1 MNFTFLKILVKKEF
15 AQIAKDR
22 SALVIAFLMPLILV
36 VIYGYAMRMDIKPVK
51 VGFVSDLGSKIERD
65 LLGGFLGSKYL
76 QTRVYTDLES
86 ARRDF
91 KAHEIE
97 SILYFDPRFA
107 AKFQN
112 TLSGL
117 GGTGGGINLNLSS
130 DESSS
135 AGGASDIQSTGGG
148 ENVRPLEYGDAGT
161 STESG
166 INTSAGGAGASG
178 EGSYANGAG
187 GNAYSFGDASANSN
201 GATVNSSGGS
211 MGTTANFAGENS
223 RSNDAGGMSANS
235 GSSAGDIGAN
245 QGSVNLIDGAGDTNT
260 GFIVGAD
267 DLQNTSGGINA
278 NPSANGAGGT
288 GGAVNNGGGTS
299 SAGGRGVNS
308 SASSSAGGG
317 ASSAGGSA
325 SNSNKDG
332 AEIFLIQNATQSQL
346 ALLSYVYVA
355 GVIEQVLAQDYGFL
369 NANLNAAAK
378 PVSVN
383 YRSWFNEANESTWYL
398 VSAEYVGILG
408 LICLFM
414 VAVVISREWDRG
426 TIASLYNS
434 NASALEI
441 VTAKVGAY
449 YFLALL
455 GGAMTLV
462 YGQTLLGIPIRGSVA
477 MLLATLCVFVL
488 EMTCLGMLI
497 SAICKNQFL
506 AQEYAIV
513 IGYLPVTLLSGM
525 IFDLRGLPAA
535 VNFIGHLLPPTY
547 AVESFRICF
556 LSGGQSATLWVNLAI
571 QALGAVLFFSLCV
584 LSVKR
589 GAR

>member
-91 KAHEIE
+91 RAHEIE
-97 SILYFDPRFA
+97 NILYFDPRFA

-117 GGTGGGINLNLSS
+117 GGASGGINLNLSS
-130 DESSS
+130 DESSF
-135 AGGASDIQSTGGG
+135 AGGASDIQNTSGV
-148 ENVRPLEYGDAGT
+148 ENVRPLEDRGAGT
-161 STESG
+161 GTESG
-166 INTSAGGAGASG
+166 INASVGSASGDSSHCNGAEAGG
-178 EGSYANGAG
+178 
-187 GNAYSFGDASANSN
+187 SANSF
-201 GATVNSSGGS
+201 SSGSGVDS
-211 MGTTANFAGENS
+211 
-223 RSNDAGGMSANS
+223 GG
-235 GSSAGDIGAN
+235 SAGDIGAD
-245 QGSVNLIDGAGDTNT
+245 QGNVNLIGDAGDANVGPIDGASD
-260 GFIVGAD
+260 I
-267 DLQNTSGGINA
+267 QNTSGGINA
-278 NPSANGAGGT
+278 SPSANGARSE
-288 GGAVNNGGGTS
+288 GGAANNGGS
-299 SAGGRGVNS
+299 SSNVGG
-308 SASSSAGGG
+308 SSSAGGI
-317 ASSAGGSA
+317 A
-325 SNSNKDG
+325 SNSDKDG

-369 NANLNAAAK
+369 NANLNAAAR

-462 YGQTLLGIPIRGSVA
+462 YGQVLLGIPIRGSVA

-571 QALGAVLFFSLCV
+571 QALGTVLFFSLCV

>member
-107 AKFQN
+107 AKFQS
-112 TLSGL
+112 TLGGL
-117 GGTGGGINLNLSS
+117 GGAGGGVNLNLSS
-130 DESSS
+130 DDSFSTVS
-135 AGGASDIQSTGGG
+135 TSDLQNTSGA
-148 ENVRPLEYGDAGT
+148 ENVRPLEDRGADTGT
-161 STESG
+161 DSG
-166 INTSAGGAGASG
+166 ININASAGGTGASG
-178 EGSYANGAG
+178 ESLHRNGAAASG
-187 GNAYSFGDASANSN
+187 SAYSFGDASANSN

-211 MGTTANFAGENS
+211 MGTTANFAGANS
-223 RSNDAGGMSANS
+223 RSNDTGGMSANS

-245 QGSVNLIDGAGDTNT
+245 QGSVNLIGGAGDTNT
-260 GFIVGAD
+260 GLMGGAD

-278 NPSANGAGGT
+278 SPFANGAGGVS
-288 GGAVNNGGGTS
+288 GAANNGG
-299 SAGGRGVNS
+299 
-308 SASSSAGGG
+308 SSSNVGGG
-317 ASSAGGSA
+317 ASG
-325 SNSNKDG
+325 SNKDG

-462 YGQTLLGIPIRGSVA
+462 YGQVLFGIPILGSVA

-488 EMTCLGMLI
+488 EMTCLGILI

-547 AVESFRICF
+547 AVESLRICF
-556 LSGGQSATLWVNLAI
+556 LSGGQSATLWINLAI

>member
-107 AKFQN
+107 AKFQS
-112 TLSGL
+112 TLGGL
-117 GGTGGGINLNLSS
+117 GGANGGINLNLSS
-130 DESSS
+130 DESFST
-135 AGGASDIQSTGGG
+135 GGASDIQNISSS
-148 ENVRPLEYGDAGT
+148 ENVRPLEDRGVGT
-161 STESG
+161 GTESG
-166 INTSAGGAGASG
+166 INASVGGTGASG
-178 EGSYANGAG
+178 EGSYGNDAEAG
-187 GNAYSFGDASANSN
+187 GSG
-201 GATVNSSGGS
+201 VNSSGA
-211 MGTTANFAGENS
+211 TANS
-223 RSNDAGGMSANS
+223 S
-235 GSSAGDIGAN
+235 SSAGDIGAN
-245 QGSVNLIDGAGDTNT
+245 QGSVNLIGGAGDTNT
-260 GFIVGAD
+260 GLIGGAD
-267 DLQNTSGGINA
+267 DLQNTSGGVNA
-278 NPSANGAGGT
+278 NPYANGARSE
-288 GGAVNNGGGTS
+288 GGAVNNGGG
-299 SAGGRGVNS
+299 
-308 SASSSAGGG
+308 
-317 ASSAGGSA
+317 ASSAGGA
-325 SNSNKDG
+325 SGSNKDG

-378 PVSVN
+378 PVNVN

-414 VAVVISREWDRG
+414 VAVVISREWDHG

-556 LSGGQSATLWVNLAI
+556 LSGGQSTTLWVNLAI
-571 QALGAVLFFSLCV
+571 QALGTVLFFSLCV

>member
-107 AKFQN
+107 AKFQS
-112 TLSGL
+112 TLGGL
-117 GGTGGGINLNLSS
+117 GGSGAGVNLNLSS
-130 DESSS
+130 DESSFT
-135 AGGASDIQSTGGG
+135 GGASDIKNTSSG
-148 ENVRPLEYGDAGT
+148 ENVRPLEDDSAGA

-166 INTSAGGAGASG
+166 INTSAGGTGASG
-178 EGSYANGAG
+178 ESSYGNGA
-187 GNAYSFGDASANSN
+187 AASGSGVNLS
-201 GATVNSSGGS
+201 GAT
-211 MGTTANFAGENS
+211 
-223 RSNDAGGMSANS
+223 ANS
-235 GSSAGDIGAN
+235 GSSASDIGVD
-245 QGSVNLIDGAGDTNT
+245 QGGVNLIGGAGDTNIDLI
-260 GFIVGAD
+260 GGAD
-267 DLQNTSGGINA
+267 DLQNTSGGVNA
-278 NPSANGAGGT
+278 SPYAS
-288 GGAVNNGGGTS
+288 GAVNNGG
-299 SAGGRGVNS
+299 
-308 SASSSAGGG
+308 ASSSAGGG
-317 ASSAGGSA
+317 ASG
-325 SNSNKDG
+325 SNKDG

-369 NANLNAAAK
+369 NANLNAAAR

-455 GGAMTLV
+455 GSAMTLV
-462 YGQTLLGIPIRGSVA
+462 YGQVLLGIPIRGSVA

>member
-51 VGFVSDLGSKIERD
+51 VGFVSDLNSKIERD

-91 KAHEIE
+91 KVHEIE

-107 AKFQN
+107 AKFQS
-112 TLSGL
+112 TLGGL
-117 GGTGGGINLNLSS
+117 GGASGGINLNLSG

-135 AGGASDIQSTGGG
+135 TRGASDIQNVSSA
-148 ENVRPLEYGDAGT
+148 ENVRPLEDDSAGA

-166 INTSAGGAGASG
+166 INASAGGASG
-178 EGSYANGAG
+178 EGSYGNGAV
-187 GNAYSFGDASANSN
+187 GNAYSFSGAGANSN
-201 GATVNSSGGS
+201 SATANSSGGS
-211 MGTTANFAGENS
+211 MGTTANFAGANS
-223 RSNDAGGMSANS
+223 RSNDTSGMSANS
-235 GSSAGDIGAN
+235 GSSAGNVSAN
-245 QGSVNLIDGAGDTNT
+245 QGNVNLIGGVGDTNA
-260 GFIVGAD
+260 GFIDGASD
-267 DLQNTSGGINA
+267 IRNTSGGINA
-278 NPSANGAGGT
+278 SSSANGTGGAIANNGGANGAGG
-288 GGAVNNGGGTS
+288 GANG
-299 SAGGRGVNS
+299 
-308 SASSSAGGG
+308 
-317 ASSAGGSA
+317 
-325 SNSNKDG
+325 SNKDG

-369 NANLNAAAK
+369 NANLNAAAR

-462 YGQTLLGIPIRGSVA
+462 YGQVLLGIPIRGSVA

>member
-22 SALVIAFLMPLILV
+22 STLVIAFLMPLILV

-117 GGTGGGINLNLSS
+117 GGANGGINLNLSS
-130 DESSS
+130 DDSSF
-135 AGGASDIQSTGGG
+135 AGGADDIQNASSGA
-148 ENVRPLEYGDAGT
+148 NVRPLEDDSAGA

-166 INTSAGGAGASG
+166 INTSAGGASG
-178 EGSYANGAG
+178 EGSYGNG
-187 GNAYSFGDASANSN
+187 SEEGDNGVNSSSAT
-201 GATVNSSGGS
+201 ANSSGGS
-211 MGTTANFAGENS
+211 MGTTANFAGANS
-223 RSNDAGGMSANS
+223 CSNDTGGMSANS
-235 GSSAGDIGAN
+235 GSSAGDMGVN
-245 QGSVNLIDGAGDTNT
+245 QGSVNLIGGAGDTNT
-260 GFIVGAD
+260 GLIGGVD
-267 DLQNTSGGINA
+267 DLQNTSGGVNA
-278 NPSANGAGGT
+278 SPYANGAGGST
-288 GGAVNNGGGTS
+288 NNGGGS
-299 SAGGRGVNS
+299 SGV
-308 SASSSAGGG
+308 GGG
-317 ASSAGGSA
+317 A

-462 YGQTLLGIPIRGSVA
+462 YGQVLLGIPIRGSVV

-535 VNFIGHLLPPTY
+535 INFIGHLLPPTY

>member
-107 AKFQN
+107 AKFQS
-112 TLSGL
+112 TLGGL
-117 GGTGGGINLNLSS
+117 GGAGGGVNLNLSS
-130 DESSS
+130 DESSF
-135 AGGASDIQSTGGG
+135 AGSTSDIQNVSSV
-148 ENVRPLEYGDAGT
+148 ENVRPLEDDSAGA

-166 INTSAGGAGASG
+166 INTSAGGTGASG
-178 EGSYANGAG
+178 EGLYGNGSETG
-187 GNAYSFGDASANSN
+187 GNG
-201 GATVNSSGGS
+201 VNS
-211 MGTTANFAGENS
+211 
-223 RSNDAGGMSANS
+223 
-235 GSSAGDIGAN
+235 GDIGAN
-245 QGSVNLIDGAGDTNT
+245 QGSVNLIGGAGDTNT
-260 GFIVGAD
+260 GLMGGAD
-267 DLQNTSGGINA
+267 DLQNTSGGVNVS
-278 NPSANGAGGT
+278 PYANGTGRE
-288 GGAVNNGGGTS
+288 GGAVNNGGGS
-299 SAGGRGVNS
+299 SG
-308 SASSSAGGG
+308 AGGG
-317 ASSAGGSA
+317 A

-369 NANLNAAAK
+369 NANLNAAAR

-462 YGQTLLGIPIRGSVA
+462 YGQVLLGIPIRGSVA

-525 IFDLRGLPAA
+525 VFDLRGLPAA

-571 QALGAVLFFSLCV
+571 QALGTVLFFSLCV

>member
-112 TLSGL
+112 TLGGL
-117 GGTGGGINLNLSS
+117 GGAGGGVNLNIFS
-130 DESSS
+130 DESLSMD
-135 AGGASDIQSTGGG
+135 GASDIQNMSGDA
-148 ENVRPLEYGDAGT
+148 NVRPLEDDGAGT

-166 INTSAGGAGASG
+166 INTSAGRTGARG
-178 EGSYANGAG
+178 EGSYGNGSEAG
-187 GNAYSFGDASANSN
+187 GSGVNSSSAT
-201 GATVNSSGGS
+201 ANSSGGS
-211 MGTTANFAGENS
+211 MGATANS
-223 RSNDAGGMSANS
+223 SS
-235 GSSAGDIGAN
+235 GAGDIGAN
-245 QGSVNLIDGAGDTNT
+245 QGSVNLIGGAGDTNT
-260 GFIVGAD
+260 GLIGGAD
-267 DLQNTSGGINA
+267 DLQNASGGVNA
-278 NPSANGAGGT
+278 SPFANGAGGA
-288 GGAVNNGGGTS
+288 GDAANNGGG
-299 SAGGRGVNS
+299 AGG
-308 SASSSAGGG
+308 AGG
-317 ASSAGGSA
+317 ASG
-325 SNSNKDG
+325 SNKDG

-369 NANLNAAAK
+369 NANLNAAAR

>member
-91 KAHEIE
+91 RAHEIE

-107 AKFQN
+107 VKFQN
-112 TLSGL
+112 SLSGL
-117 GGTGGGINLNLSS
+117 GGAGGGINLNISS
-130 DESSS
+130 DESSFAGSTSDIQNMNGAKNVRPLEDDSAGTGTESGINSS
-135 AGGASDIQSTGGG
+135 AGGASG
-148 ENVRPLEYGDAGT
+148 ESLHRN
-161 STESG
+161 
-166 INTSAGGAGASG
+166 GA
-178 EGSYANGAG
+178 EAG
-187 GNAYSFGDASANSN
+187 GNANSFDVGSGVD
-201 GATVNSSGGS
+201 SGGS
-211 MGTTANFAGENS
+211 
-223 RSNDAGGMSANS
+223 
-235 GSSAGDIGAN
+235 AGDVNAN
-245 QGSVNLIDGAGDTNT
+245 QGSVNLIGGVGDTNAS
-260 GFIVGAD
+260 FINGASD
-267 DLQNTSGGINA
+267 IQNTSSGVNA
-278 NPSANGAGGT
+278 SPFANGAGGVSS
-288 GGAVNNGGGTS
+288 AANNGGGS
-299 SAGGRGVNS
+299 SNVGGGVGGAGGVS
-308 SASSSAGGG
+308 SD
-317 ASSAGGSA
+317 
-325 SNSNKDG
+325 KDG

-369 NANLNAAAK
+369 NANLSAAAR

-462 YGQTLLGIPIRGSVA
+462 YGQALLGIPIRGSVA

-556 LSGGQSATLWVNLAI
+556 LSDGQSATLWVNLAI

>member
-107 AKFQN
+107 AKFQS
-112 TLSGL
+112 TLGGL
-117 GGTGGGINLNLSS
+117 GGAGVNLNIHG

-135 AGGASDIQSTGGG
+135 TRGASDLQNMSGSA
-148 ENVRPLEYGDAGT
+148 NVRPLEDRGAGI

-166 INTSAGGAGASG
+166 INTSAGGTGSSG
-178 EGSYANGAG
+178 ESSYGNDAEAGDNAN
-187 GNAYSFGDASANSN
+187 SFGGGSGVD
-201 GATVNSSGGS
+201 SGGIAS
-211 MGTTANFAGENS
+211 
-223 RSNDAGGMSANS
+223 
-235 GSSAGDIGAN
+235 DIGAD
-245 QGSVNLIDGAGDTNT
+245 QGGVNLIGGAGDTNA
-260 GFIVGAD
+260 GLIGEAD
-267 DLQNTSGGINA
+267 YLQNTSSGVNA
-278 NPSANGAGGT
+278 SPSTNGA
-288 GGAVNNGGGTS
+288 GGAVNNGGG
-299 SAGGRGVNS
+299 AGG
-308 SASSSAGGG
+308 AGGAIANNGG
-317 ASSAGGSA
+317 ASG
-325 SNSNKDG
+325 SNKDG

-369 NANLNAAAK
+369 NANLNAAAR

-462 YGQTLLGIPIRGSVA
+462 YGQVLLGIPIRGSVA

-556 LSGGQSATLWVNLAI
+556 LSGGQSATLWINLAI

>member
-65 LLGGFLGSKYL
+65 LLGGFMGSKYL

-86 ARRDF
+86 AKRDF

-117 GGTGGGINLNLSS
+117 GGTNGGINLNISS

-135 AGGASDIQSTGGG
+135 ARGASDIQNMSGGA
-148 ENVRPLEYGDAGT
+148 NVRPLEDRGT
-161 STESG
+161 GTESG
-166 INTSAGGAGASG
+166 INASAGGASG
-178 EGSYANGAG
+178 ESSYGNGVEEGGSG
-187 GNAYSFGDASANSN
+187 
-201 GATVNSSGGS
+201 VNSSGA
-211 MGTTANFAGENS
+211 TAN
-223 RSNDAGGMSANS
+223 
-235 GSSAGDIGAN
+235 SS
-245 QGSVNLIDGAGDTNT
+245 SSAGDTNT
-260 GFIVGAD
+260 GLIGGAD
-267 DLQNTSGGINA
+267 DLQNTDGGANT
-278 NPSANGAGGT
+278 NPSANGAGGS
-288 GGAVNNGGGTS
+288 ANNGG
-299 SAGGRGVNS
+299 
-308 SASSSAGGG
+308 ASSSAGG
-317 ASSAGGSA
+317 ASG
-325 SNSNKDG
+325 SNKDG

-462 YGQTLLGIPIRGSVA
+462 YGQMLLGIPICGSVA

>member
-107 AKFQN
+107 AKFQS
-112 TLSGL
+112 TLGGL
-117 GGTGGGINLNLSS
+117 GGAGGGVNLNLSG

-135 AGGASDIQSTGGG
+135 TGGADNLQNASSGA
-148 ENVRPLEYGDAGT
+148 NVRPLEDDSAGA

-166 INTSAGGAGASG
+166 INASAGGTGVSG
-178 EGSYANGAG
+178 EGSYGNGAG
-187 GNAYSFGDASANSN
+187 GNAYSFSGAGANSN
-201 GATVNSSGGS
+201 SVIANSSGGS
-211 MGTTANFAGENS
+211 MGTTTNFAGANS
-223 RSNDAGGMSANS
+223 RSNDTGGMSANS
-235 GSSAGDIGAN
+235 GSSASDMGAN
-245 QGSVNLIDGAGDTNT
+245 QGSANLIGGAGDTNT
-260 GFIVGAD
+260 GLIGGAD
-267 DLQNTSGGINA
+267 DLKNASGGVNA
-278 NPSANGAGGT
+278 SPYANGAGGVS
-288 GGAVNNGGGTS
+288 GAANNGGS
-299 SAGGRGVNS
+299 SSGAGG
-308 SASSSAGGG
+308 
-317 ASSAGGSA
+317 
-325 SNSNKDG
+325 SNKDG

-369 NANLNAAAK
+369 NANLNAAAR

-589 GAR
+589 SAR

>member
-1 MNFTFLKILVKKEF
+1 ASGAVPQNPSTGAGRMNFTFLKILVKKEF

-117 GGTGGGINLNLSS
+117 GDAGGGVNLNLSS
-130 DESSS
+130 DDSS
-135 AGGASDIQSTGGG
+135 STGGADNLQNVSG
-148 ENVRPLEYGDAGT
+148 GANVRPLEDRGAGT
-161 STESG
+161 ESDINASTG
-166 INTSAGGAGASG
+166 GASG
-178 EGSYANGAG
+178 ESLHRNGAEAG
-187 GNAYSFGDASANSN
+187 GSGVNLS
-201 GATVNSSGGS
+201 GATV
-211 MGTTANFAGENS
+211 
-223 RSNDAGGMSANS
+223 NS
-235 GSSAGDIGAN
+235 GSSAGDVSAN
-245 QGSVNLIDGAGDTNT
+245 QGSANLIGGAGDTNT
-260 GFIVGAD
+260 GLMGGAD
-267 DLQNTSGGINA
+267 DLQNTNGGVNA
-278 NPSANGAGGT
+278 SPSANGAHSAGGV
-288 GGAVNNGGGTS
+288 VNNGG
-299 SAGGRGVNS
+299 
-308 SASSSAGGG
+308 SSSNVGGSNGAGGG
-317 ASSAGGSA
+317 ASG
-325 SNSNKDG
+325 SNKDG

-369 NANLNAAAK
+369 NTNLNAAAK

-462 YGQTLLGIPIRGSVA
+462 YGQVLLGIPIRGSVA

>member
-107 AKFQN
+107 AKFQS
-112 TLSGL
+112 TLGGL
-117 GGTGGGINLNLSS
+117 GGAGVNLNIHS

-135 AGGASDIQSTGGG
+135 TRDTSDIQNMNGGD
-148 ENVRPLEYGDAGT
+148 NVRPLESA

-166 INTSAGGAGASG
+166 INASTGGASG
-178 EGSYANGAG
+178 ESLHRNGAEAG
-187 GNAYSFGDASANSN
+187 DNANSFGGGSGVD
-201 GATVNSSGGS
+201 SGGS
-211 MGTTANFAGENS
+211 AS
-223 RSNDAGGMSANS
+223 
-235 GSSAGDIGAN
+235 DIGAD
-245 QGSVNLIDGAGDTNT
+245 QGGVNLIGGVGDTNA
-260 GFIVGAD
+260 GLIGEAD

-278 NPSANGAGGT
+278 SPSANGAGSAT
-288 GGAVNNGGGTS
+288 NNGGG
-299 SAGGRGVNS
+299 A
-308 SASSSAGGG
+308 SSAGGG

-355 GVIEQVLAQDYGFL
+355 GIIEQVLAQDYGFL
-369 NANLNAAAK
+369 NANLNAAAR

-462 YGQTLLGIPIRGSVA
+462 YGQVLLGIPIRGSVA

>member
-112 TLSGL
+112 SLSGL
-117 GGTGGGINLNLSS
+117 GGAGAGVNLNLFS

-135 AGGASDIQSTGGG
+135 AGGADNLQNASSA
-148 ENVRPLEYGDAGT
+148 ENFRPFEDDSAGA

-166 INTSAGGAGASG
+166 INTSTGGTNVSG
-178 EGSYANGAG
+178 EGSYGNGAEAG
-187 GNAYSFGDASANSN
+187 GSG
-201 GATVNSSGGS
+201 VNSSGA
-211 MGTTANFAGENS
+211 TANS
-223 RSNDAGGMSANS
+223 SS
-235 GSSAGDIGAN
+235 GASDMGAN
-245 QGSVNLIDGAGDTNT
+245 QGSVNLIG
-260 GFIVGAD
+260 GAD
-267 DLQNTSGGINA
+267 DLQNASSGANA
-278 NPSANGAGGT
+278 NPSANGARSA
-288 GGAVNNGGGTS
+288 GGAANNGGVN
-299 SAGGRGVNS
+299 SAGG
-308 SASSSAGGG
+308 
-317 ASSAGGSA
+317 
-325 SNSNKDG
+325 SNKDG

-369 NANLNAAAK
+369 NANLNAAAR

-462 YGQTLLGIPIRGSVA
+462 YGQVLLGIPIRGSVA

>member
-107 AKFQN
+107 AKFQS
-112 TLSGL
+112 TLGGL
-117 GGTGGGINLNLSS
+117 GGAGGGVNLNLSS
-130 DESSS
+130 DESSF
-135 AGGASDIQSTGGG
+135 AGGASDIQNTSGGT
-148 ENVRPLEYGDAGT
+148 NVRPLEDRGAGT
-161 STESG
+161 GTESG
-166 INTSAGGAGASG
+166 INASAGGASDDSSHRTGA
-178 EGSYANGAG
+178 ETG
-187 GNAYSFGDASANSN
+187 GNANSFG
-201 GATVNSSGGS
+201 GGS
-211 MGTTANFAGENS
+211 TS
-223 RSNDAGGMSANS
+223 DMSAN
-235 GSSAGDIGAN
+235 
-245 QGSVNLIDGAGDTNT
+245 QGGVNLIGGAGDTNA
-260 GFIVGAD
+260 GFIDGASGI
-267 DLQNTSGGINA
+267 QNTGGVVNA
-278 NPSANGAGGT
+278 SPYGARSEGGAANNGGGSSSVGGSNGAGG
-288 GGAVNNGGGTS
+288 
-299 SAGGRGVNS
+299 
-308 SASSSAGGG
+308 ASSSD
-317 ASSAGGSA
+317 
-325 SNSNKDG
+325 KDG

-369 NANLNAAAK
+369 NANLNAAAR

-462 YGQTLLGIPIRGSVA
+462 YGQVLLGIPIRGSVA

-525 IFDLRGLPAA
+525 IFDLRGLPATI
-535 VNFIGHLLPPTY
+535 NFIGHLLPPTY
-547 AVESFRICF
+547 AVKSFRICF

>member
-117 GGTGGGINLNLSS
+117 GGASGGVNLNLSS
-130 DESSS
+130 DESSF
-135 AGGASDIQSTGGG
+135 AGGASDIQNISGG
-148 ENVRPLEYGDAGT
+148 ENVRPLEDRGADTGT
-161 STESG
+161 KSS
-166 INTSAGGAGASG
+166 INASAGGVSGDSSHRTGA
-178 EGSYANGAG
+178 ETG
-187 GNAYSFGDASANSN
+187 GNVNSFGGGSGVD
-201 GATVNSSGGS
+201 SSG
-211 MGTTANFAGENS
+211 
-223 RSNDAGGMSANS
+223 
-235 GSSAGDIGAN
+235 SAGNTNAN
-245 QGSVNLIDGAGDTNT
+245 QGNENLIGSVGDTNVGPIDGAND
-260 GFIVGAD
+260 I
-267 DLQNTSGGINA
+267 QNTSGGVNA
-278 NPSANGAGGT
+278 SPFANGARSEGGAANNGGGSNGAGG
-288 GGAVNNGGGTS
+288 
-299 SAGGRGVNS
+299 
-308 SASSSAGGG
+308 ASSSG
-317 ASSAGGSA
+317 
-325 SNSNKDG
+325 KDG

-369 NANLNAAAK
+369 NANLSAAAK

-462 YGQTLLGIPIRGSVA
+462 YGQVLLGIPIRGSVA

>member
-117 GGTGGGINLNLSS
+117 GDAGGGVNLNLSS
-130 DESSS
+130 DDSS
-135 AGGASDIQSTGGG
+135 STGGADNLQNVSG
-148 ENVRPLEYGDAGT
+148 GANVRPLEDRGAGT
-161 STESG
+161 ESDINASTG
-166 INTSAGGAGASG
+166 GASG
-178 EGSYANGAG
+178 ESLHRNGAEAG
-187 GNAYSFGDASANSN
+187 GSGVNLS
-201 GATVNSSGGS
+201 GATV
-211 MGTTANFAGENS
+211 
-223 RSNDAGGMSANS
+223 NS
-235 GSSAGDIGAN
+235 GSSAGDVSAN
-245 QGSVNLIDGAGDTNT
+245 QGSANLIGGAGDTNT
-260 GFIVGAD
+260 GLMGGAD
-267 DLQNTSGGINA
+267 DLQNTNGGVNA
-278 NPSANGAGGT
+278 SPSANGAHSAGGV
-288 GGAVNNGGGTS
+288 VNNGG
-299 SAGGRGVNS
+299 
-308 SASSSAGGG
+308 SSSNVGGSNGAGGG
-317 ASSAGGSA
+317 ASG
-325 SNSNKDG
+325 SNKDG

-369 NANLNAAAK
+369 NTNLNAAAK

-462 YGQTLLGIPIRGSVA
+462 YGQVLLGIPIRGSVA

>member
-76 QTRVYTDLES
+76 QTRVYADLES

-91 KAHEIE
+91 RAHEIE

-117 GGTGGGINLNLSS
+117 GGASGGVNLNLSS
-130 DESSS
+130 DESFST
-135 AGGASDIQSTGGG
+135 GGASGIQNMSGA
-148 ENVRPLEYGDAGT
+148 ENVRPLEDSGADTGT
-161 STESG
+161 KSG
-166 INTSAGGAGASG
+166 INASAGGASGDSSHRTGAETG
-178 EGSYANGAG
+178 DNAN
-187 GNAYSFGDASANSN
+187 SFGGANANSN
-201 GATVNSSGGS
+201 SATVNYSGGS
-211 MGTTANFAGENS
+211 MGMTANFAGTNS
-223 RSNDAGGMSANS
+223 RSNDTGGMSANFS
-235 GSSAGDIGAN
+235 SSASNIGAN
-245 QGSVNLIDGAGDTNT
+245 QGSANSIGDAGDTNAGLIDGASS
-260 GFIVGAD
+260 I
-267 DLQNTSGGINA
+267 QNMSGGVNA
-278 NPSANGAGGT
+278 SPSANGARSE
-288 GGAVNNGGGTS
+288 GGAANNGGGS
-299 SAGGRGVNS
+299 SNIGGS
-308 SASSSAGGG
+308 SGAGG
-317 ASSAGGSA
+317 ASSTD
-325 SNSNKDG
+325 KDD

-369 NANLNAAAK
+369 NANLNAAAR
-378 PVSVN
+378 PISVN

-462 YGQTLLGIPIRGSVA
+462 YGQVLLGIPIRGSVA

>member
-65 LLGGFLGSKYL
+65 LLDGFLGSKYL
-76 QTRVYTDLES
+76 QTRVYTDLGS
-86 ARRDF
+86 ARKDF
-91 KAHEIE
+91 RAHEIE

-117 GGTGGGINLNLSS
+117 GGASGGINLNLSI
-130 DESSS
+130 DESSF
-135 AGGASDIQSTGGG
+135 AGGASDIQNTSGG
-148 ENVRPLEYGDAGT
+148 ENVRPLEDRGADAG
-161 STESG
+161 TESG
-166 INTSAGGAGASG
+166 INASAGGASG
-178 EGSYANGAG
+178 ESLHRNGAEAG
-187 GNAYSFGDASANSN
+187 SNANSFG
-201 GATVNSSGGS
+201 GGI
-211 MGTTANFAGENS
+211 GVDT
-223 RSNDAGGMSANS
+223 
-235 GSSAGDIGAN
+235 GSSASDIGAD
-245 QGSVNLIDGAGDTNT
+245 QGGVNLIGGAGDTNVGPIDGAGD
-260 GFIVGAD
+260 IR
-267 DLQNTSGGINA
+267 NTSGGVNA
-278 NPSANGAGGT
+278 SPSANGAGSAGD
-288 GGAVNNGGGTS
+288 AINNGGGAS
-299 SAGGRGVNS
+299 GAGDGASGAGG
-308 SASSSAGGG
+308 SSSNVGGPNGAGGG
-317 ASSAGGSA
+317 ASS
-325 SNSNKDG
+325 SNKDG

-369 NANLNAAAK
+369 NANLNAAAR

-589 GAR
+589 SAR

>member
-22 SALVIAFLMPLILV
+22 SVLVIAFLMPLILV

-91 KAHEIE
+91 RTHEIE

-117 GGTGGGINLNLSS
+117 GGAGGGVNLNLSS

-135 AGGASDIQSTGGG
+135 TSGASDIQNTRGSENIRPLEDRGAGTGTESGINASARGTDASGDSSHRTDAETGGSANSFGGGSGVDSGGSLIDARTNQSNVNLIGGASNIQSTGGG
-148 ENVRPLEYGDAGT
+148 VN
-161 STESG
+161 
-166 INTSAGGAGASG
+166 AS
-178 EGSYANGAG
+178 
-187 GNAYSFGDASANSN
+187 
-201 GATVNSSGGS
+201 
-211 MGTTANFAGENS
+211 
-223 RSNDAGGMSANS
+223 
-235 GSSAGDIGAN
+235 
-245 QGSVNLIDGAGDTNT
+245 
-260 GFIVGAD
+260 
-267 DLQNTSGGINA
+267 
-278 NPSANGAGGT
+278 PSANGAGSAT
-288 GGAVNNGGGTS
+288 NNGGG
-299 SAGGRGVNS
+299 A
-308 SASSSAGGG
+308 SSAGGG
-317 ASSAGGSA
+317 ASSTD
-325 SNSNKDG
+325 KDG

-369 NANLNAAAK
+369 NANLNAAAR

-462 YGQTLLGIPIRGSVA
+462 YGQVLLGIPIRGSVA

>member
-91 KAHEIE
+91 RAHEIE

-117 GGTGGGINLNLSS
+117 GGASGGVNLNLSS
-130 DESSS
+130 DESSF
-135 AGGASDIQSTGGG
+135 AGGASDIQNISGG
-148 ENVRPLEYGDAGT
+148 ENVRPLEDRGADTGT
-161 STESG
+161 KSS
-166 INTSAGGAGASG
+166 INASAGGASGDSSHRTGA
-178 EGSYANGAG
+178 ETG
-187 GNAYSFGDASANSN
+187 GSANSF
-201 GATVNSSGGS
+201 GGGSGVDSSGS
-211 MGTTANFAGENS
+211 AGNV
-223 RSNDAGGMSANS
+223 SANQ
-235 GSSAGDIGAN
+235 D
-245 QGSVNLIDGAGDTNT
+245 SVNLIGGAGDTNVGPIDGAGD
-260 GFIVGAD
+260 I
-267 DLQNTSGGINA
+267 QNRSGGVNA
-278 NPSANGAGGT
+278 SPSANGAGSE
-288 GGAVNNGGGTS
+288 GGAANNGGG
-299 SAGGRGVNS
+299 
-308 SASSSAGGG
+308 SSSVGGSNGAGG
-317 ASSAGGSA
+317 ASSSD
-325 SNSNKDG
+325 KDG

-369 NANLNAAAK
+369 NANLSAAAR

-441 VTAKVGAY
+441 VTAKVCAY

-455 GGAMTLV
+455 GSAMTLV
-462 YGQTLLGIPIRGSVA
+462 YGQALLGIPIRGSVA

-525 IFDLRGLPAA
+525 IFDLRGLPAT

-571 QALGAVLFFSLCV
+571 QALGTVLFFSLCV

>member
-51 VGFVSDLGSKIERD
+51 VGFVSDLSSKIERD

-91 KAHEIE
+91 RAHEIE

-107 AKFQN
+107 AKFQS
-112 TLSGL
+112 TLGGL
-117 GGTGGGINLNLSS
+117 GGANGGINLNLSS
-130 DESSS
+130 DDSF
-135 AGGASDIQSTGGG
+135 STGSTSDLQNTSGA
-148 ENVRPLEYGDAGT
+148 ENVRPLEDRGADTGT
-161 STESG
+161 DSG
-166 INTSAGGAGASG
+166 ININASAGGTGASG
-178 EGSYANGAG
+178 EGSYGNGAG

-211 MGTTANFAGENS
+211 MGTTANFAGVNS
-223 RSNDAGGMSANS
+223 RSNNTGGMSANS
-235 GSSAGDIGAN
+235 GSSAGDVSAN
-245 QGSVNLIDGAGDTNT
+245 QGSVNLIGGAGDTNT
-260 GFIVGAD
+260 GLIGGAD
-267 DLQNTSGGINA
+267 DLQNMSGGINA
-278 NPSANGAGGT
+278 NPYANGARSE
-288 GGAVNNGGGTS
+288 GGAANNGGSLSNVGGS
-299 SAGGRGVNS
+299 SGV
-308 SASSSAGGG
+308 GGG
-317 ASSAGGSA
+317 AS
-325 SNSNKDG
+325 NSDQDG

-369 NANLNAAAK
+369 NANLNAAAR

-462 YGQTLLGIPIRGSVA
+462 YGQVLLGIPIRGSVA

-571 QALGAVLFFSLCV
+571 QALGTVLFFSLCV

>member
-51 VGFVSDLGSKIERD
+51 VGFVSDLDSKIERD

-91 KAHEIE
+91 RAHEIE

-107 AKFQN
+107 AKFQS
-112 TLSGL
+112 TLGGL
-117 GGTGGGINLNLSS
+117 GGAGGGINLNFFS
-130 DESSS
+130 DDSSS
-135 AGGASDIQSTGGG
+135 TGSTSDLQNASSGA
-148 ENVRPLEYGDAGT
+148 NVRPLEDRGADTGT
-161 STESG
+161 KSG
-166 INTSAGGAGASG
+166 INASAGGTGVSD
-178 EGSYANGAG
+178 EGSYGNGAG

-201 GATVNSSGGS
+201 GGS
-211 MGTTANFAGENS
+211 MGATANFAGANS
-223 RSNDAGGMSANS
+223 RSNDTGAVSANFS
-235 GSSAGDIGAN
+235 SSAGDIGAN
-245 QGSVNLIDGAGDTNT
+245 QGGVNLIGGVGDTNA
-260 GFIVGAD
+260 GFIDGASD
-267 DLQNTSGGINA
+267 IQNTGGGVNA
-278 NPSANGAGGT
+278 SPSANDADSAGD
-288 GGAVNNGGGTS
+288 AANNGGLS
-299 SAGGRGVNS
+299 SAGGA
-308 SASSSAGGG
+308 ASG
-317 ASSAGGSA
+317 
-325 SNSNKDG
+325 SNKDG

-369 NANLNAAAK
+369 NANLNAAAR

-462 YGQTLLGIPIRGSVA
+462 YGQVLLGIPIRGSVA

>member
-107 AKFQN
+107 AKFQS
-112 TLSGL
+112 TLGGL
-117 GGTGGGINLNLSS
+117 GGAGVNLNIHG

-135 AGGASDIQSTGGG
+135 MSGASDIQNVSSA
-148 ENVRPLEYGDAGT
+148 ENFSPLEDDSAGA

-166 INTSAGGAGASG
+166 INTSVGGTGARG
-178 EGSYANGAG
+178 EGSYGNGSEAGGSGVNSSGATANSGSSASDMGANQGSANLIGGADDTNTGLIDGASDIQNRSGGVNASPYANGAG
-187 GNAYSFGDASANSN
+187 GVS
-201 GATVNSSGGS
+201 
-211 MGTTANFAGENS
+211 
-223 RSNDAGGMSANS
+223 
-235 GSSAGDIGAN
+235 
-245 QGSVNLIDGAGDTNT
+245 
-260 GFIVGAD
+260 
-267 DLQNTSGGINA
+267 
-278 NPSANGAGGT
+278 
-288 GGAVNNGGGTS
+288 GAVNNGGL
-299 SAGGRGVNS
+299 
-308 SASSSAGGG
+308 SSAGGG
-317 ASSAGGSA
+317 AS
-325 SNSNKDG
+325 NSDQDG

-369 NANLNAAAK
+369 NANLNAAAR

>member
-91 KAHEIE
+91 RAHEIE

-117 GGTGGGINLNLSS
+117 GGTSGGINLNLSI

-135 AGGASDIQSTGGG
+135 TSGASDIRNTSGG

-166 INTSAGGAGASG
+166 INTSARGTGASG
-178 EGSYANGAG
+178 DSSHRNGAEAG
-187 GNAYSFGDASANSN
+187 GNVNSFGGGSGVD
-201 GATVNSSGGS
+201 SGG
-211 MGTTANFAGENS
+211 
-223 RSNDAGGMSANS
+223 
-235 GSSAGDIGAN
+235 SAGDIDAD
-245 QGSVNLIDGAGDTNT
+245 QGNVNLIGGAGDTNA
-260 GFIVGAD
+260 GLIGGASD
-267 DLQNTSGGINA
+267 IQNTSGGVNA
-278 NPSANGAGGT
+278 SPSANGARSA
-288 GGAVNNGGGTS
+288 GGAANNGGGS
-299 SAGGRGVNS
+299 NGA
-308 SASSSAGGG
+308 GG
-317 ASSAGGSA
+317 ASSSE
-325 SNSNKDG
+325 KDG

-369 NANLNAAAK
+369 NANLNAAAR

-462 YGQTLLGIPIRGSVA
+462 YGQVLLGIPIRGSIA

-556 LSGGQSATLWVNLAI
+556 LSGGQSVTLWVNLAI
-571 QALGAVLFFSLCV
+571 QAFGAVLFFSLCV

>member
-91 KAHEIE
+91 RAHEIE
-97 SILYFDPRFA
+97 SILYFDPRFT

-112 TLSGL
+112 TLNGL
-117 GGTGGGINLNLSS
+117 GGTGGGVNLNLSI

-135 AGGASDIQSTGGG
+135 AGSASDIQNISGG
-148 ENVRPLEYGDAGT
+148 ENIRPLEDRGADIG
-161 STESG
+161 TESG
-166 INTSAGGAGASG
+166 INASAGGASG
-178 EGSYANGAG
+178 DISHRNGAETG
-187 GNAYSFGDASANSN
+187 ESANSF
-201 GATVNSSGGS
+201 GGGSGVDSGGS
-211 MGTTANFAGENS
+211 TS
-223 RSNDAGGMSANS
+223 DMSAN
-235 GSSAGDIGAN
+235 
-245 QGSVNLIDGAGDTNT
+245 QGGVNLIGGAGDTNT
-260 GFIVGAD
+260 GLIGGAD
-267 DLQNTSGGINA
+267 DLQNTDGGINA
-278 NPSANGAGGT
+278 NPYANGAGGVS
-288 GGAVNNGGGTS
+288 GAANNGGS
-299 SAGGRGVNS
+299 SSNVGS
-308 SASSSAGGG
+308 SSSAGGG
-317 ASSAGGSA
+317 ASNA
-325 SNSNKDG
+325 NKDG

-462 YGQTLLGIPIRGSVA
+462 YGQVLLGIPIRGSVA

>member
-1 MNFTFLKILVKKEF
+1 MNFTFLKILIKKEF

-91 KAHEIE
+91 RAHEIE

-117 GGTGGGINLNLSS
+117 GGTGGGINLNLSI
-130 DESSS
+130 DESSF

-148 ENVRPLEYGDAGT
+148 ENVRPLEDRGADAG
-161 STESG
+161 TESG
-166 INTSAGGAGASG
+166 INASVGGASG
-178 EGSYANGAG
+178 DSSYGNGAKTG
-187 GNAYSFGDASANSN
+187 GSANSF
-201 GATVNSSGGS
+201 GGGSGVDSGGS
-211 MGTTANFAGENS
+211 AGNV
-223 RSNDAGGMSANS
+223 SANQ
-235 GSSAGDIGAN
+235 D
-245 QGSVNLIDGAGDTNT
+245 SVNLIGGVGDTNA
-260 GFIVGAD
+260 GFIGEAD
-267 DLQNTSGGINA
+267 YLQNTSGGVNA
-278 NPSANGAGGT
+278 SPSANGAGGVSS
-288 GGAVNNGGGTS
+288 AANNGGG
-299 SAGGRGVNS
+299 
-308 SASSSAGGG
+308 SSSAGG
-317 ASSAGGSA
+317 A
-325 SNSNKDG
+325 SNSDKDG

-369 NANLNAAAK
+369 NANLNTAAR

-455 GGAMTLV
+455 GSAMTLV
-462 YGQTLLGIPIRGSVA
+462 YGQALLGIPIRGSVA

-535 VNFIGHLLPPTY
+535 INFIGHLLPPTY

-556 LSGGQSATLWVNLAI
+556 LSSGQSATLWANLAI
-571 QALGAVLFFSLCV
+571 QALGAVLFFGLCV

>member
-91 KAHEIE
+91 RAHEIE

-117 GGTGGGINLNLSS
+117 GGASGGINLNLSS
-130 DESSS
+130 DESPSAGSASDVQNTSGVENVHQLEDSGAGTESGINAS
-135 AGGASDIQSTGGG
+135 AGGASGDSSHRTGV
-148 ENVRPLEYGDAGT
+148 ET
-161 STESG
+161 
-166 INTSAGGAGASG
+166 
-178 EGSYANGAG
+178 G
-187 GNAYSFGDASANSN
+187 GNANSF
-201 GATVNSSGGS
+201 SGGS
-211 MGTTANFAGENS
+211 GVDSGGSAGNV
-223 RSNDAGGMSANS
+223 SADQGNVNLI
-235 GSSAGDIGAN
+235 GSVGDTNVGPIDSAGDI
-245 QGSVNLIDGAGDTNT
+245 
-260 GFIVGAD
+260 
-267 DLQNTSGGINA
+267 QNTSGGINA
-278 NPSANGAGGT
+278 SPSANGARSE
-288 GGAVNNGGGTS
+288 GGAVNNGGS
-299 SAGGRGVNS
+299 
-308 SASSSAGGG
+308 SSSAGG
-317 ASSAGGSA
+317 AG
-325 SNSNKDG
+325 NSDKDG

-462 YGQTLLGIPIRGSVA
+462 YGQVLLGIPIRGSVA

>member
-86 ARRDF
+86 AKRDF
-91 KAHEIE
+91 RAHEIE

-117 GGTGGGINLNLSS
+117 GGTGGGVNLNLSI
-130 DESSS
+130 DESSF
-135 AGGASDIQSTGGG
+135 AGGAGDIQNMGAA
-148 ENVRPLEYGDAGT
+148 ENVRPLEDGGADAG
-161 STESG
+161 TESG
-166 INTSAGGAGASG
+166 INASAGGASGDILHRTGA
-178 EGSYANGAG
+178 ETG
-187 GNAYSFGDASANSN
+187 GNVNSFG
-201 GATVNSSGGS
+201 GGS
-211 MGTTANFAGENS
+211 GVDSDG
-223 RSNDAGGMSANS
+223 
-235 GSSAGDIGAN
+235 SAGDVSTD
-245 QGSVNLIDGAGDTNT
+245 QGSVNLIGGAGDTNT
-260 GFIVGAD
+260 GLIGGVD
-267 DLQNTSGGINA
+267 DLQNASGGVNA
-278 NPSANGAGGT
+278 SPYANGAGGVS
-288 GGAVNNGGGTS
+288 GAANNGG
-299 SAGGRGVNS
+299 
-308 SASSSAGGG
+308 SSSG
-317 ASSAGGSA
+317 ASR
-325 SNSNKDG
+325 SNKDG

-369 NANLNAAAK
+369 NANLNAAAR

-462 YGQTLLGIPIRGSVA
+462 YGQVLLGIPIRGSVA

>member
-91 KAHEIE
+91 RAHEIE
-97 SILYFDPRFA
+97 SILYFDPRFV

-117 GGTGGGINLNLSS
+117 RGAGGGVNLNLSS
-130 DESSS
+130 DERFSAGGASGDSSHRNGSETGGGAYSFGGGNANSNSATVNYSGGSMGMTANFAGANSRSNDTGGMSANFSSSAGDIDVNQGSVNLIGGVGDTNAGFIDGASDIQNTSSGINASSSANGARSEGGAANNGGGSSS
-135 AGGASDIQSTGGG
+135 AGGAS
-148 ENVRPLEYGDAGT
+148 
-161 STESG
+161 
-166 INTSAGGAGASG
+166 
-178 EGSYANGAG
+178 
-187 GNAYSFGDASANSN
+187 NS
-201 GATVNSSGGS
+201 
-211 MGTTANFAGENS
+211 
-223 RSNDAGGMSANS
+223 D
-235 GSSAGDIGAN
+235 
-245 QGSVNLIDGAGDTNT
+245 
-260 GFIVGAD
+260 
-267 DLQNTSGGINA
+267 
-278 NPSANGAGGT
+278 
-288 GGAVNNGGGTS
+288 
-299 SAGGRGVNS
+299 
-308 SASSSAGGG
+308 
-317 ASSAGGSA
+317 
-325 SNSNKDG
+325 KDG

-369 NANLNAAAK
+369 NANLNAAAR

-462 YGQTLLGIPIRGSVA
+462 YGQVLLSIPIRGSVA

>member
-107 AKFQN
+107 AKFQS
-112 TLSGL
+112 TLGGL
-117 GGTGGGINLNLSS
+117 GGAGGGVNLNFSS
-130 DESSS
+130 DDSSF
-135 AGGASDIQSTGGG
+135 AGGAGDLQNASSGA
-148 ENVRPLEYGDAGT
+148 NVRPLEDDSAGA

-166 INTSAGGAGASG
+166 INASAGGASG
-178 EGSYANGAG
+178 EGSYGNG
-187 GNAYSFGDASANSN
+187 SEASGS
-201 GATVNSSGGS
+201 GVNSSGATANSSGDS
-211 MGTTANFAGENS
+211 MGTTANFAGANS
-223 RSNDAGGMSANS
+223 RSNDTGAVSANS
-235 GSSAGDIGAN
+235 GSSAGDISAN
-245 QGSVNLIDGAGDTNT
+245 HGSVNLIGGAGDTNA
-260 GFIVGAD
+260 GLIGGAD
-267 DLQNTSGGINA
+267 DLQNTSGGANI
-278 NPSANGAGGT
+278 NPSASGT
-288 GGAVNNGGGTS
+288 GGSANNGGG
-299 SAGGRGVNS
+299 A
-308 SASSSAGGG
+308 SSAGGG

-325 SNSNKDG
+325 SNSDKDG

>member
-76 QTRVYTDLES
+76 QTRVYADLES

-91 KAHEIE
+91 RAHEIE

-117 GGTGGGINLNLSS
+117 GGASGGVNLNLSS
-130 DESSS
+130 DESFST
-135 AGGASDIQSTGGG
+135 GGASGIQNMSGA
-148 ENVRPLEYGDAGT
+148 ENVRPLEDSGADTGT
-161 STESG
+161 KSG
-166 INTSAGGAGASG
+166 INASAGGASGDSSHRTGAETG
-178 EGSYANGAG
+178 DNAN
-187 GNAYSFGDASANSN
+187 SFGGANANSN
-201 GATVNSSGGS
+201 SATVNYSGGS
-211 MGTTANFAGENS
+211 MGMTANFAGTNS
-223 RSNDAGGMSANS
+223 RSNDTGGMSANFS
-235 GSSAGDIGAN
+235 SSASNIGAN
-245 QGSVNLIDGAGDTNT
+245 QGSANSIGDAGDTNAGLIDGASS
-260 GFIVGAD
+260 I
-267 DLQNTSGGINA
+267 QNMSGGVNA
-278 NPSANGAGGT
+278 SPSANGARSE
-288 GGAVNNGGGTS
+288 GGAANNGGGS
-299 SAGGRGVNS
+299 SNIGGS
-308 SASSSAGGG
+308 SGAGG
-317 ASSAGGSA
+317 ASSTD
-325 SNSNKDG
+325 KDG

-369 NANLNAAAK
+369 NANLNAAAR
-378 PVSVN
+378 PISVN

-462 YGQTLLGIPIRGSVA
+462 YGQVLLGIPIRGSVA

-571 QALGAVLFFSLCV
+571 QALGTVLFFSLCV

>member
-107 AKFQN
+107 AKFQS
-112 TLSGL
+112 TLGGL
-117 GGTGGGINLNLSS
+117 GGAGGGVNLNLSI
-130 DESSS
+130 DESSF
-135 AGGASDIQSTGGG
+135 AGGASDIRNTSGG
-148 ENVRPLEYGDAGT
+148 ENVRPLEDRGADTGMK
-161 STESG
+161 SG
-166 INTSAGGAGASG
+166 INTSAGGASASG
-178 EGSYANGAG
+178 DISHRNGAEAG
-187 GNAYSFGDASANSN
+187 DNANSFG
-201 GATVNSSGGS
+201 GGS
-211 MGTTANFAGENS
+211 GVDSG
-223 RSNDAGGMSANS
+223 DSAS
-235 GSSAGDIGAN
+235 DIGVD
-245 QGSVNLIDGAGDTNT
+245 QGGVNLIGGVGDTNAGFIDGAGDIGNT
-260 GFIVGAD
+260 G
-267 DLQNTSGGINA
+267 GGINA
-278 NPSANGAGGT
+278 NPSANGARSA
-288 GGAVNNGGGTS
+288 GGAANNGGG
-299 SAGGRGVNS
+299 AGG
-308 SASSSAGGG
+308 AGG
-317 ASSAGGSA
+317 ASG
-325 SNSNKDG
+325 SNKDG

-369 NANLNAAAK
+369 NANLNAAAR

-513 IGYLPVTLLSGM
+513 IGYMPVTLLSGM

>member
-76 QTRVYTDLES
+76 RTRVYTDLES

-107 AKFQN
+107 AKFQS
-112 TLSGL
+112 TLGGL
-117 GGTGGGINLNLSS
+117 GGANGGINLNLSS
-130 DESSS
+130 DDSF
-135 AGGASDIQSTGGG
+135 STGSTSDLQNTSGA
-148 ENVRPLEYGDAGT
+148 ENVRPLEDRGADTGT
-161 STESG
+161 DSG
-166 INTSAGGAGASG
+166 ININASAGGTGASG
-178 EGSYANGAG
+178 ESLHRNGAETG
-187 GNAYSFGDASANSN
+187 ESANSF
-201 GATVNSSGGS
+201 GGGSGVDSGGS
-211 MGTTANFAGENS
+211 TS
-223 RSNDAGGMSANS
+223 DMSAN
-235 GSSAGDIGAN
+235 
-245 QGSVNLIDGAGDTNT
+245 QGGVNLIGGAGDTNT
-260 GFIVGAD
+260 GLIGGAD
-267 DLQNTSGGINA
+267 DLQNTDGGINA
-278 NPSANGAGGT
+278 NPYANGAGGVS
-288 GGAVNNGGGTS
+288 GAANNGGS
-299 SAGGRGVNS
+299 SSNVGS
-308 SASSSAGGG
+308 SSSAGGG
-317 ASSAGGSA
+317 ASNA
-325 SNSNKDG
+325 NKDG

-369 NANLNAAAK
+369 NANLNAAAR

-462 YGQTLLGIPIRGSVA
+462 YGQVLLGIPIRGSVA

>member
-1 MNFTFLKILVKKEF
+1 MNFTFLKILIKKEF

-91 KAHEIE
+91 RAHEIE

-107 AKFQN
+107 AKFQD

-117 GGTGGGINLNLSS
+117 GGASGGVNLNLSS
-130 DESSS
+130 DESSF
-135 AGGASDIQSTGGG
+135 AGGANGIQNMSSA
-148 ENVRPLEYGDAGT
+148 ENVRPLEDGGAG
-161 STESG
+161 TESG
-166 INTSAGGAGASG
+166 INASAGSASG
-178 EGSYANGAG
+178 ESLHRNGAETG
-187 GNAYSFGDASANSN
+187 GNVNSFGGGSGVD
-201 GATVNSSGGS
+201 SSGS
-211 MGTTANFAGENS
+211 LIDVS
-223 RSNDAGGMSANS
+223 
-235 GSSAGDIGAN
+235 AN
-245 QGSVNLIDGAGDTNT
+245 QGNVNLIGGVGDTNA
-260 GFIVGAD
+260 GFIDGASD
-267 DLQNTSGGINA
+267 IQNTSGGVNTSR
-278 NPSANGAGGT
+278 SANGAGSAGN
-288 GGAVNNGGGTS
+288 AANNGGGS
-299 SAGGRGVNS
+299 NN
-308 SASSSAGGG
+308 GGG
-317 ASSAGGSA
+317 ASGAGGGSNGTGSA
-325 SNSNKDG
+325 SNSDKDG

-369 NANLNAAAK
+369 NVNLNAAAR

-414 VAVVISREWDRG
+414 VAVVISREWDRD

-462 YGQTLLGIPIRGSVA
+462 YGQVLLGIPIRGSVA

>member
-107 AKFQN
+107 AKFQS
-112 TLSGL
+112 TLGGL
-117 GGTGGGINLNLSS
+117 GGAGGGVNLNLSG

-135 AGGASDIQSTGGG
+135 TRGTSDIQNVSSA
-148 ENVRPLEYGDAGT
+148 ENFRPLEGA

-166 INTSAGGAGASG
+166 INTSTGGSSASG
-178 EGSYANGAG
+178 EGSYGNGAETG
-187 GNAYSFGDASANSN
+187 GSG
-201 GATVNSSGGS
+201 VNSSGA
-211 MGTTANFAGENS
+211 T
-223 RSNDAGGMSANS
+223 ANS

-245 QGSVNLIDGAGDTNT
+245 QGSANLIGGADDTNT
-260 GFIVGAD
+260 GLIGGAG
-267 DLQNTSGGINA
+267 DLQNASSGANA
-278 NPSANGAGGT
+278 NPSANGAGG
-288 GGAVNNGGGTS
+288 G
-299 SAGGRGVNS
+299 
-308 SASSSAGGG
+308 
-317 ASSAGGSA
+317 A

-369 NANLNAAAK
+369 NANLNAAAR

-462 YGQTLLGIPIRGSVA
+462 YGQVLLGIPIRGSVA

>member
-117 GGTGGGINLNLSS
+117 GGVGGGVNLNLSG

-135 AGGASDIQSTGGG
+135 TRGTSDIQNMNGGA
-148 ENVRPLEYGDAGT
+148 NVRPLEDGGAGT

-166 INTSAGGAGASG
+166 INTSAGGTGARG
-178 EGSYANGAG
+178 EGSYGNGSEAG
-187 GNAYSFGDASANSN
+187 GSGVNSSSAT
-201 GATVNSSGGS
+201 ANSSGGS
-211 MGTTANFAGENS
+211 MGATANS
-223 RSNDAGGMSANS
+223 SS
-235 GSSAGDIGAN
+235 GAGDIGAN
-245 QGSVNLIDGAGDTNT
+245 QGSVNLIGGAGDTNT
-260 GFIVGAD
+260 GLIGGAD
-267 DLQNTSGGINA
+267 DLQNASPYA
-278 NPSANGAGGT
+278 NDASGT
-288 GGAVNNGGGTS
+288 GGAANNGGG
-299 SAGGRGVNS
+299 AYG
-308 SASSSAGGG
+308 AGGG
-317 ASSAGGSA
+317 S
-325 SNSNKDG
+325 SNSDKND

-355 GVIEQVLAQDYGFL
+355 GIIEQVLAQDYGFL
-369 NANLNAAAK
+369 NANLNAAAR

-462 YGQTLLGIPIRGSVA
+462 YGQVLLGIPIRGSVA

>member
-107 AKFQN
+107 AKFQS
-112 TLSGL
+112 TLGGL
-117 GGTGGGINLNLSS
+117 GGAGGGINLNISS

-135 AGGASDIQSTGGG
+135 MGGASDLQNMSGA
-148 ENVRPLEYGDAGT
+148 ENVRPLEDDSAGA

-166 INTSAGGAGASG
+166 INASAGGTGVSG
-178 EGSYANGAG
+178 EGSYGNGAG
-187 GNAYSFGDASANSN
+187 GNAYSFSGANANSN

-211 MGTTANFAGENS
+211 MGATANFAGANS
-223 RSNDAGGMSANS
+223 RSNNTGAVSANS
-235 GSSAGDIGAN
+235 GSSAGNVSAN
-245 QGSVNLIDGAGDTNT
+245 QGNVNLIGGVGDTNA
-260 GFIVGAD
+260 GFIDGASD
-267 DLQNTSGGINA
+267 IRNTSDGVNA
-278 NPSANGAGGT
+278 SPFANGARNE
-288 GGAVNNGGGTS
+288 GGAANNGGG
-299 SAGGRGVNS
+299 
-308 SASSSAGGG
+308 SSSIGGSSGAGG
-317 ASSAGGSA
+317 AS
-325 SNSNKDG
+325 NSGKDG

-369 NANLNAAAK
+369 NANLNASAR

-462 YGQTLLGIPIRGSVA
+462 YGQVLLGIPIRGSVA